1 MPHRFGGKGEM
12 AMGMLTGRKL
22 VQVALT
28 VKDLDRARIFYRDT
42 LGLPLMFEAGPML
55 FFDIGGQRLMVGLA
69 EQPDKPVG
77 SGTYLYFDAPDLP
90 ELVPALKAKGVE
102 LVGNTETL
110 QRTDTHEL
118 KLQFF
123 KDPDG
128 NEIGL
133 MGMVAKS

>member
-1 MPHRFGGKGEM
+1 M
-12 AMGMLTGRKL
+12 AQELNLAGRKL
-22 VQVALT
+22 MQVALT
-28 VKDLDRARIFYRDT
+28 CRDLDRARIFYRDT
-42 LGLPLMFEAGPML
+42 LGLPLMFEAGHML

-69 EQPDKPVG
+69 ENTDRPLVG
-77 SGTYLYFDAPDLP
+77 GTYLYFDAPDLP
-90 ELVPALKAKGVE
+90 ALVPALKAKGVE
-102 LVGNTETL
+102 LIGNAETL

-133 MGMVAKS
+133 MGMVPKS

>member
-1 MPHRFGGKGEM
+1 MTQG
-12 AMGMLTGRKL
+12 ALAGRKL

-42 LGLPLMFEAGPML
+42 LGLPLLFEAGHML
-55 FFDIGGQRLMVGLA
+55 FFDAGGTRLMVGLA
-69 EQPDKPVG
+69 EQAGKPVG
-77 SGTYLYFDAPDLP
+77 GTYIYFDAPDVMTLR
-90 ELVPALKAKGVE
+90 ETLKARGVE
-102 LVGNTETL
+102 LIGHVETL

-123 KDPDG
+123 RDPDG
-128 NEIGL
+128 NEMGL

>member
-1 MPHRFGGKGEM
+1 M
-12 AMGMLTGRKL
+12 ATLAGRKL

-42 LGLPLMFEAGPML
+42 LGLPLMFEAGSML
-55 FFDIGGQRLMVGLA
+55 FFDIGGMRLMVGLA
-69 EQPDKPVG
+69 EKADNPIAG
-77 SGTYLYFDAPDLP
+77 GTHIYFDAPDLP
-90 ELVPALKAKGVE
+90 ALVDALKAKGVG

-123 KDPDG
+123 RDPDG

-133 MGMVAKS
+133 MGMVAKG